1 MTVDDLAASWTRSL
15 RARNLAATTIDS
27 YLLSLRLLVE
37 FCRAE
42 GLPSDPVHM
51 QRSHVEKFIGHSLAT
66 RSVNTAGVRYRSLVQ
81 FFKWLASEDEIESSP
96 MSRMTAPV
104 APEVP
109 IPVVDDEALRR
120 LLRACEGKTFADRRD
135 TAILRLFIDTP
146 CRLAGITYL
155 EVDDIDW
162 GSSSVTVR
170 AKGNKTLVQPFGPAT
185 ALALDRYMRVR
196 RGHKDSRSAALW
208 LGTRGP
214 MTRWGLPQMLERR
227 CAEAG
232 IAKIHFHQLR
242 HTFSHQWLKDGGSGE
257 DLMRL
262 AGWSSRAMLSRYGAA
277 LADER
282 AVEAYRRRLPGE
294 RI

>member
-1 MTVDDLAASWTRSL
+1 VGFCDD
-15 RARNLAATTIDS
+15 
-27 YLLSLRLLVE
+27 
-37 FCRAE
+37 E
-42 GLPSDPVHM
+42 GLPTDPVLM
-51 QRSHVEKFIGHSLAT
+51 RREHVEKFIGHSLAT

-81 FFKWLASEDEIESSP
+81 FFKWLVSEDEIERHP
-96 MSRMTAPV
+96 MSAMSAPV

-109 IPVVDDEALRR
+109 IPVVDDDALRR
-120 LLRACEGKTFADRRD
+120 LLRACEGKSFIDRRD

-146 CRLAGITYL
+146 CRLSGITYL

-162 GSSSVTVR
+162 EANAVTVR
-170 AKGNKTLVQPFGPAT
+170 AKGNKTLVQPFGPQS
-185 ALALDRYMRVR
+185 ALALDRYLRVR
-196 RGHKDSRSAALW
+196 RGHKNSRSAALW

-232 IAKIHFHQLR
+232 IPKLHFHQLR
-242 HTFSHQWLKDGGSGE
+242 HTFAHQWLKEGGSGE

-262 AGWSSRAMLSRYGAA
+262 AGWSSRAMLSRYGAS

-282 AVEAYRRRLPGE
+282 ARDSYSKMLPGE